1 MRSLPRRFVAPALQY
16 AGNLV
21 VVSTNST
28 NSSTDPNINL
38 SARANSSVNV
48 GMYCNPGWLSA
59 DGGTFTYPE
68 AGDSVYAASEPSF
81 GMGIAGQEQLSS
93 TALLLLRNLPC

>member
-1 MRSLPRRFVAPALQY
+1 MLEKVKCTQELNPHDFVSPALQY
-16 AGNLV
+16 GGNLV

-38 SARANSSVNV
+38 SARVNSSVNG

-68 AGDSVYAASEPSF
+68 AGDSIYAASEP
-81 GMGIAGQEQLSS
+81 
-93 TALLLLRNLPC
+93 LLLRG